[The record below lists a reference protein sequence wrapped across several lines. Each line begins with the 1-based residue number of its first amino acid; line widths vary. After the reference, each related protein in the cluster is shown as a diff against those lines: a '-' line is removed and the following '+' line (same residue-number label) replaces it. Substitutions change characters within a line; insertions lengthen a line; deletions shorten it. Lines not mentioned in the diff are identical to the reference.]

1 MNPLLASMDVLI
13 DYAAIKPEHIAP
25 AIEQLLSAARAAV
38 TAAADPAL
46 AATWDD
52 IITPLDDA
60 SEPLWRAW
68 SVVSHL
74 NSVVDTPELRDVYN
88 AMLAQITEFSTWVGL
103 HVGLYTQYQRLH
115 LSDEFKNWSPARK
128 RVIELALRDFK
139 LSGVELQGEARTRY
153 AEISDQQSQV
163 SQKFSENVLDATDAW
178 SLVIEDS
185 KRLDG
190 VPEDVI
196 ASLKDADAERW
207 TLNLKMP
214 CYLPVMQ
221 YALDRELRQAL
232 YKAYATRASEQG
244 AKEFD
249 NSALVEQT
257 LALRAEEAKLLG
269 FAHFADLRLQ
279 TRMANSDLEVTDFL
293 RQLAQRAK
301 PFAERDLIELKA
313 YAKTELGLSDLEP
326 WDIAFASECLREA
339 RYAYS
344 DDDVK
349 QYFTEPRVL
358 SGLFAVV
365 QTLFNVELK
374 TCEVNGWHPDVRAA
388 SVHNAKGETLGYL
401 LIDLYARPG
410 KRGGAWVDSERN
422 RRKYQTTDQGNA
434 LAHPTEERNPLEQH
448 TDDRHPLE
456 QHTEVRHPLEQHT
469 EVQTPVVYLTC
480 NFARPQ
486 GERPALLTHDDVIT
500 LFHETGHALHAL
512 LSEVDE
518 PGASAFAAV
527 EWDAI
532 ELPSQFM
539 ENFCWEWSVLERLTS
554 HVDTQEPLPRE
565 LYDRMTAA
573 RNFQSGMQ
581 TVRQVEFSLF
591 DMLIHNRS
599 QGLSIAEVLTQ
610 LDQVR
615 DEIAVIRPPS
625 WHRFPHSFSH
635 LFAGGYG
642 AGYYSYKWAEVLSAD
657 AFAAFE
663 EAAARAANDAHIA
676 GQTLEGTGALDAN
689 TGERFKREVLAVGG
703 VRPAADSFKA
713 FRGRAP
719 QIDALLRHSGMSDTE
734 TPAAA

>member
-1 MNPLLASMDVLI
+1 VSWD
-13 DYAAIKPEHIAP
+13 AI
-25 AIEQLLSAARAAV
+25 V
-38 TAAADPAL
+38 
-46 AATWDD
+46 
-52 IITPLDDA
+52 TPLDDA

-68 SVVSHL
+68 SVVGHL
-74 NSVVDTPELRDVYN
+74 NSVVNTPELRDAYN
-88 AMLAQITEFSTWVGL
+88 AMLAKITEFSTWVGL
-103 HVGLYTQYQRLH
+103 HVGLYSQYQRLH
-115 LSDEFKNWSPARK
+115 QCPDFENWSPARK

-153 AEISDQQSQV
+153 AEVSDQQSQV

-178 SLVIEDS
+178 SLVIEDR

-196 ASLKDADAERW
+196 ASLKDSAAERW

-221 YALDRELRQAL
+221 YALDRELRQTL

-249 NSALVEQT
+249 NSALIEQA
-257 LALRAEEAKLLG
+257 LSLRAEESKLLG
-269 FAHFADLRLQ
+269 FKHFADLRLQ

-349 QYFTEPRVL
+349 QYFTEPRAL

-401 LIDLYARPG
+401 LMDLYARPA
-410 KRGGAWVDSERN
+410 KQGGAWVDSERN
-422 RRKYQTTDQGNA
+422 RRKLVTSNERQATTEAQATSAQKGVGQR
-434 LAHPTEERNPLEQH
+434 P
-448 TDDRHPLE
+448 
-456 QHTEVRHPLEQHT
+456 

-486 GERPALLTHDDVIT
+486 GGRPALLTHDDVIT
-500 LFHETGHALHAL
+500 LFHESGHALHAL

-539 ENFCWEWSVLERLTS
+539 ENFCWEWSVLQRLTS
-554 HVDTQEPLPRE
+554 HVDTQAPLPRE

-615 DEIAVIRPPS
+615 DEVAVIRPPS

-663 EAAARAANDAHIA
+663 EAAARAANDAHA
-676 GQTLEGTGALDAN
+676 TGQALEGTGALDAD

-734 TPAAA
+734 TAAAA

>member
-1 MNPLLASMDVLI
+1 MMNPLLVSMSTQI

-25 AIEQLLSAARAAV
+25 AIEQLLGTARDAVSVAANPELPV
-38 TAAADPAL
+38 S
-46 AATWDD
+46 WDA
-52 IITPLDDA
+52 ILTPLDDA

-68 SVVSHL
+68 SVVGHL
-74 NSVVDTPELRDVYN
+74 NSVVNTPELRDAYN
-88 AMLAQITEFSTWVGL
+88 AMLAKITEFSTWVGL
-103 HVGLYTQYQRLH
+103 HVGLYSQYQRLH
-115 LSDEFKNWSPARK
+115 QCPDFENWSPARK

-153 AEISDQQSQV
+153 AEVSDQQSQV
-163 SQKFSENVLDATDAW
+163 SQKFSENVLDATDTW
-178 SLVIEDS
+178 SLVIEDR

-196 ASLKDADAERW
+196 ASLKDSAAERW

-221 YALDRELRQAL
+221 YALDRELRQTL
-232 YKAYATRASEQG
+232 YKAYTTRASEQG

-249 NSALVEQT
+249 NSALIEQA
-257 LALRAEEAKLLG
+257 LSLRAEESKLLG
-269 FAHFADLRLQ
+269 FKHFADLRLQ

-365 QTLFNVELK
+365 HTLFNVELK

-401 LIDLYARPG
+401 LMDLYARPA
-410 KRGGAWVDSERN
+410 KQGGAWVDSERN
-422 RRKYQTTDQGNA
+422 RRKLETSNERQATTEAQATSAQKGVGQR
-434 LAHPTEERNPLEQH
+434 PK
-448 TDDRHPLE
+448 
-456 QHTEVRHPLEQHT
+456 
-469 EVQTPVVYLTC
+469 VQTPVVYLTC

-486 GERPALLTHDDVIT
+486 GGRPALLTHDDVIT
-500 LFHETGHALHAL
+500 LFHESGHALHAL

-539 ENFCWEWSVLERLTS
+539 ENFCWEWSVLQRLTS
-554 HVDTQEPLPRE
+554 HVDTQAPLPRE

-591 DMLIHNRS
+591 DMLVHNRS
-599 QGLSIAEVLTQ
+599 HGLSIAEVLTQ

-615 DEIAVIRPPS
+615 DEVAVIRPPS

-663 EAAARAANDAHIA
+663 EAAARAANDAHA
-676 GQTLEGTGALDAN
+676 TGQALEGTGALDAD

-734 TPAAA
+734 TAAAA